1 MQSLKLPLI
10 ALLFVLIL
18 LTRGFAQVITT
29 DPPFPTADAP
39 VTITFDATQGG
50 GGLAGYTGDV
60 YTHTGLILEGQSAW
74 QHVIGNWG
82 VNSTQ
87 PQMTR
92 IAPNL
97 YTLEITPSIRQF
109 YGASAQAVIQ
119 KMAFV
124 FRASTGS
131 PQTEDLFVDVYN
143 TGLNISIVSPQ
154 NGALVELDETL
165 NIQAS
170 ANEADSMFLFLN
182 ANLLT
187 AVAGNAINYALLA
200 DTPGT
205 QWIRILAKHEDQ
217 TATDSVSFFVR
228 GAVPVAV
235 LPIGVINGINYIS
248 DNSVTLVLHD
258 PPALKQ
264 YVFVIGDFNN
274 WMPHEDY
281 YMNRTPDGTRYWLTI
296 NNLEAGKEYIFQYYI
311 DGEMRLA
318 DPYSHKI
325 SDPWNDHWIPEA
337 NYPNL
342 IEYPD
347 DKTSGVASVLQTAQ
361 PPFIWEATD
370 FTAPAVED
378 LVIYELH
385 IRDFIATRDIK
396 TLTDTLN
403 YLERLGVNAI
413 ELMPIN
419 EFEGNDSW
427 GYNPAF
433 YFATDKAYGRKQ
445 DYKAFIDECH
455 KRGIA
460 VLIDMVLNHSFGLS
474 PLVQMYF
481 DPSAGQWGQPSAAN
495 PWYNQVCP
503 HEPWCWGYDF
513 DHLSPHTQEF
523 IDRVNEYWLT
533 EFKVDGFR
541 FDFTKGFTNQQT
553 GNQGSNY
560 DAVRVN
566 ILKRMA
572 DQIWDVNS
580 NAYVILEHFAENSEE
595 KALAEYGML
604 IWGNMNYNYNEST
617 MGWLTSSNF
626 SGISYKN
633 RGWDDPHLV
642 GYMESH
648 DEERM
653 MYKNITYGNSA
664 NPMHDV
670 KDTTIALLRQETAA
684 ALFFSIPGPKMIWQ
698 FGELGYDYSINHC
711 PDGTINDNC
720 RTSAKP
726 IRWDYTE
733 DGHRNGV
740 FNAYAQLIRLKKQYD
755 VFRSDD
761 FSTSLSGAMKFV
773 KLNHSSMNALVIGNF
788 DVQTAT
794 ATPQFQH
801 TGWWYEFFSGDSLN
815 VTDMNMALQLQ
826 PAEYRL
832 YTSVNVVGINEVDP
846 DTFGSDNKLILS
858 PNPADSHLN
867 ISFKLNESA
876 HVSFNLY
883 NLQGLKVATIHEG
896 SFKRGR
902 QSIAYELP
910 AHLPSGLYVVKML
923 TGSQVASQKFIIQ

>member
-1 MQSLKLPLI
+1 MQHLKLPLI
-10 ALLFVLIL
+10 ALLFVLVL
-18 LTRGFAQVITT
+18 TTRGFAQVITT

-74 QHVIGNWG
+74 QHVIGTWG

-92 IAPNL
+92 IAPNI

-109 YGASAQAVIQ
+109 YEASAQAVIQ

-131 PQTEDLFVDVYN
+131 PQTEDLFVDVY
-143 TGLNISIVSPQ
+143 TAGLNISIVSPQ
-154 NGALVELDETL
+154 SGAIVELDETL
-165 NIQAS
+165 NVQAS

-182 ANLLT
+182 ANLLS
-187 AVAGNAINYALLA
+187 AVEGNSINYALLA

-205 QWIRILAKHEDQ
+205 QWIRILAKHDGQ
-217 TATDSVSFFVR
+217 SATDSVSFFVR
-228 GAVPVAV
+228 GAVPVAE
-235 LPIGVINGINYIS
+235 LPTGVINGINYINS
-248 DNSVTLVLHD
+248 NSVTLVLHD

-264 YVFVIGDFNN
+264 YVFVIGDFND
-274 WMPHEDY
+274 WMAHEDY
-281 YMNRTPDGTRYWLTI
+281 YMNRTPNGTHYWLTI

-311 DGEMRLA
+311 DSDLRLA

-325 SDPWNDHWIPEA
+325 VDPWNDHWIPDA

-347 DKTSGVASVLQTAQ
+347 NKTSGVASVLQTAQ
-361 PPFIWEATD
+361 TPFTWEATD
-370 FTAPAVED
+370 FVAPAAED
-378 LVIYELH
+378 LVIYELL

-396 TLTDTLN
+396 TLTDTLD

-513 DHLSPHTQEF
+513 DHLSLHTQEF
-523 IDRVNEYWLT
+523 VDRVNEYWLT

-560 DAVRVN
+560 DAARVG

-572 DQIWDVNS
+572 DQIWNVNP
-580 NAYVILEHFAENSEE
+580 NAYVILEHFADNTEE

-604 IWGNMNYNYNEST
+604 IWGNMNYTYNEST
-617 MGWLTSSNF
+617 MGWLTNSNF
-626 SGISYKN
+626 SGISYKT
-633 RGWDDPHLV
+633 RGWGVPHLI

-648 DEERM
+648 DEERL

-670 KDTTIALLRQETAA
+670 KDTTIALQRQKTAA

-733 DGHRNGV
+733 EGYRDGV
-740 FNAYAQLIRLKKQYD
+740 FTTYAQLIRLKKHYD
-755 VFRSDD
+755 VFRSTD
-761 FSTSLSGAMKFV
+761 FSTSLSGAIKFV
-773 KLNHSSMNALVIGNF
+773 KLNHASMNALVIGNF
-788 DVQTAT
+788 DVQAGN

-801 TGWWYEFFSGDSLN
+801 TGWWYEYFSGDSLN
-815 VTDMNMALQLQ
+815 VTDVNMSLQLQ
-826 PAEYRL
+826 PSEYRL
-832 YTSVNVVGINEVDP
+832 YTSVNVVGIDELNP
-846 DTFGSDNKLILS
+846 AGTGSGNLTIS
-858 PNPADSHLN
+858 PNPAESHVN
-867 ISFKLNESA
+867 IGFTLLENYQVVLE
-876 HVSFNLY
+876 LY
-883 NLQGLKVATIHEG
+883 SLQGKKVATVHEG
-896 SFKRGR
+896 ELKRGGHTI
-902 QSIAYELP
+902 SYELP
-910 AHLPSGLYVVKML
+910 AHLSSGLYVVRML
-923 TGSQVASQKFIIQ
+923 KGNQVISQKFIIP